1 MPTVDSASTPF
12 GPWNPG
18 LRSQVPRELLHL
30 ATIFRPEN
38 VTTRVAD
45 AEELRDLTGLALS
58 ELATFRPQRLALHE
72 LLVRVTAD
80 FSVPDGTKIED
91 LGINFRQITRALLA
105 RAIEPR
111 MPEIVAAYDTLRRRL
126 AGLIDAELASLYRP
140 TAAPPALATPQP
152 KRSIFGALFGGRG
165 RSPGD

>member
-1 MPTVDSASTPF
+1 MPNMPAVDTASTPF

-38 VTTRVAD
+38 VTTRIAD

-80 FSVPDGTKIED
+80 FSVPDGPKIED
-91 LGINFRQITRALLA
+91 LGINFRQITRALLT
-105 RAIEPR
+105 RTVEPQ
-111 MPEIVAAYDTLRRRL
+111 MTTIVAAYDALRRGL
-126 AGLIDAELASLYRP
+126 AALIDAQLAS
-140 TAAPPALATPQP
+140 
-152 KRSIFGALFGGRG
+152 
-165 RSPGD
+165 